1 MEIVAGVTVRTPH
14 FRTPFRIAR
23 GGPAEIE
30 QDSDR
35 EIDQCI
41 EAVLRTPVGSRMEDP
56 EFGRPDET
64 FKTLKANPTADV
76 YLAAVE
82 EGEPRA
88 RVRGTA
94 HVEEMAER
102 IVIKREG
109 PGG

>member
-1 MEIVAGVTVRTPH
+1 MAVRTPH
-14 FRTPFRIAR
+14 FRTPFSIVDGA
-23 GGPAEIE
+23 PAEVE

-41 EAVLRTPVGSRMEDP
+41 EAVLRTPVGTRIEDP

-64 FKTLKANPTADV
+64 FKALGSNPSAEPYVT
-76 YLAAVE
+76 AVE

-94 HVEEMAER
+94 RVEEMVEEILIER
-102 IVIKREG
+102 EDERV
-109 PGG
+109 